1 MTLNALRACRLAGSR
16 RSEHPDLLA
25 LL

>member
-1 MTLNALRACRLAGSR
+1 MTLNARRAGRLAGSR